1 MRKSYNHEV
10 ILIFFLQIVLRNS
23 LDPDFGLDPDSIN
36 NKYGSETLPLMVKN
50 QFSLAFLTTH
60 TKLVFEEAVSRYLLA
75 FLGLD

>member
-1 MRKSYNHEV
+1 M
-10 ILIFFLQIVLRNS
+10 LRNS

-60 TKLVFEEAVSRYLLA
+60 TKLVFEEAVS
-75 FLGLD
+75 